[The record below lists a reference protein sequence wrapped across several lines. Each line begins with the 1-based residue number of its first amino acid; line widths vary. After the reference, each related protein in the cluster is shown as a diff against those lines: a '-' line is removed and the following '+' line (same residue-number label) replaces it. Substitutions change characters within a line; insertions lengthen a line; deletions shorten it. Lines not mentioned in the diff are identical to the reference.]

1 MNSILDLSL
10 HGSLAFL
17 LVWVLDRLF
26 ASRMRTVGR
35 SWWWIT
41 VPLAFLVSIP
51 LSILPVAITAP
62 IAHEERVWAP
72 IVRADAAA
80 QATAGKIGLSRNEV
94 WLWLWLAGA
103 VIYLLVVIVQTR
115 AALFRWSRERLS
127 TDSELLG
134 LLEDCKQEAGIT
146 APFGLVVSDRVFAP
160 ALLGWL
166 RPRILLPRNM
176 PASLSRHQLQAVLF
190 HELAHFRSLDIPLN
204 WLFAVV
210 RAIHWFNP
218 LAHIAS
224 RGWANFREEAADE
237 TAINWLKVSSPV
249 FYGEALLCAIRESN
263 GGAPPF
269 SALAIGESIHN
280 LKRRITMINQYQ
292 HKSSRLLFAG
302 AVLIL
307 VITGFIV
314 RPIHGDT
321 GASEPNLTGS
331 TANQVLEVMQHN
343 AETTTSDQTG
353 LQILQAFWGADGSW
367 NDVTDFVRH
376 SVRDKVLKLSLQ
388 QPYTE
393 FGGDPAYGK
402 IKSLLVSYRI
412 DGRARVGIF
421 QDENPPI
428 GLRVAIP

>member
-17 LVWVLDRLF
+17 LVWVLDRLV
-26 ASRMRTVGR
+26 ASRMHTVGR

-51 LSILPVAITAP
+51 LSVLPVAITAP

-72 IVRADAAA
+72 ILRADPNAE
-80 QATAGKIGLSRNEV
+80 ATAGKIGLSQNEI

-127 TDSELLG
+127 TDPELLG
-134 LLEDCKQEAGIT
+134 LLEDCKQKAGIT
-146 APFGLVVSDRVFAP
+146 APIGIVVSDHVFAP

-166 RPRILLPRNM
+166 RPRILLPRKM
-176 PASLSRHQLQAVLF
+176 PASMSPHQLQAVLY

-210 RAIHWFNP
+210 RGIHWFNP
-218 LAHIAS
+218 LVHVAS

-237 TAINWLKVSSPV
+237 TAMNWMKPSSPV
-249 FYGEALLCAIRESN
+249 FYGKALLCAIRESN

-269 SALAIGESIHN
+269 GALAIGESIHN

-292 HKSSRLLFAG
+292 NKSSRLLFAG

-307 VITGFIV
+307 VITAFVV
-314 RPIHGDT
+314 RPIHADIGDP
-321 GASEPNLTGS
+321 EPNVTGS

-343 AETTTSDQTG
+343 AEATTSDEPG

-367 NDVTDFVRH
+367 CDVTNFVRH

-393 FGGDPAYGK
+393 FGGDPAYGR

-428 GLRVAIP
+428 GLRVALP